1 VPVRGPAVPGQAVA
15 LAMVLPAVA
24 LALLVIGWPIV
35 DTARLALHDVSRFG
49 QLRGFVG
56 LANFHEL
63 WADPLLAGAAWRT
76 LVWTAA
82 VVGGT
87 VLLALPVALALDD
100 DFPGR
105 GLLRVIVMLPW
116 AVSLT
121 MNAVV
126 WRWALNGQYGMVN
139 RLLSDLGLITGPVE
153 WLATAGTAFPI
164 AIAIGILVSI
174 PFTVTVLLGGL
185 ASLPREIYEA
195 ARIDGAGAWA
205 RFTRLTL
212 PLLRPFIDIAVVL
225 NVIYVFNSF
234 PIIWV
239 LTQGEPAGT
248 TDILVT
254 YLYKLAFRYG
264 KLDVAAALSLV
275 MLALLLVV
283 TALYA
288 RLAMRGR
295 PG

>member
-1 VPVRGPAVPGQAVA
+1 
-15 LAMVLPAVA
+15 MVLPSVA
-24 LALLVIGWPIV
+24 LALFVIGYPIV

-49 QLRGFVG
+49 QLRDFVG
-56 LANFHEL
+56 LANFAEL
-63 WADPLLAGAAWRT
+63 LADPVLAGAAWRT
-76 LVWTAA
+76 LVWTVA
-82 VVGGT
+82 VVGLT
-87 VLLALPVALALDD
+87 VAVALPVALVLDD

-126 WRWALNGQYGMVN
+126 WRWALNGQYGMLNAV
-139 RLLSDLGLITGPVE
+139 LIDLGLLAQPVE
-153 WLATAGTAFPI
+153 WLASATTAFPI
-164 AIAIGILVSI
+164 AIGIGVLVSI
-174 PFTVTVLLGGL
+174 PFTVSVLLGGL

-195 ARIDGAGAWA
+195 ARIDGADPWA
-205 RFTRLTL
+205 TFTLLTL
-212 PLLRPFIDIAVVL
+212 PLLRPFINIAIVL

-239 LTQGEPAGT
+239 LTQGEPANS

-264 KLDVAAALSLV
+264 KLDTAAALSLV
-275 MLALLLVV
+275 MFAILLAV
-283 TALYA
+283 TILYGH
-288 RLAMRGR
+288 LAMRER
-295 PG
+295 AA